1 MRSWRIAIEEAAL
14 DRRCEGAR
22 ESGGHWHRPGLPAL
36 YSAMTVELAVLEKF
50 VHAEK
55 DEPPL
60 VLVVIDLPDD
70 PDLGIDIPVSSLPP
84 GWNDPDNAEAAADFG
99 TRFLKSRTHLYMRV
113 PSVIVHEGVNL
124 VINPLH
130 AAYSQLKLQV
140 ARSFRFDPRMF
151 SR

>member
-1 MRSWRIAIEEAAL
+1 
-14 DRRCEGAR
+14 
-22 ESGGHWHRPGLPAL
+22 
-36 YSAMTVELAVLEKF
+36 
-50 VHAEK
+50 AEK